1 MNYTVLEGAKLL
13 GDKMK
18 RFSEFDVLRGVL
30 LLLMSVDHSPSS
42 LRRFTDQPL
51 GFFSTAECFVFVSAF
66 LAGMLFR
73 KRAEKLGF
81 AAARSS
87 SIHRAG
93 RIYRAHLVTLSFAFV
108 LGSFFLSELPGIRNL
123 LDRYLMDPWA
133 AIGGSL
139 ALLFR
144 PPLMDILPMYVL
156 FSFLTPAAFGA
167 AQRWGWKRVL
177 FVSFSGWIIAQSHIR
192 DLLINASKDLPF
204 VQLGPFD
211 LLAWQLLWVGGLFIG
226 QRFLEN
232 KALLPTP
239 HLLRPLLVLSA
250 IAFLFWRW
258 ISITSG
264 PDPITQT
271 WLFDRWHLG
280 PLRLINF
287 AVAASVTS
295 TFLKYLNRWE
305 VPLRPLFLIG
315 RHMLPVFC
323 SQICLSVLLIG
334 LTDSGN
340 LTAEPLTSAL
350 VICQLCAAPLFAWF
364 LEWRS
369 VKKDLAL
376 PKPQVL
382 ATTKQILK
390 AQTRPIRI
398 ASSYRRVREPL
409 LQRS

>member
-1 MNYTVLEGAKLL
+1 
-13 GDKMK
+13 MK
-18 RFSEFDVLRGVL
+18 RFIEFDVLRGVL
-30 LLLMSVDHSPSS
+30 LLMMSVDHSPSS

-51 GFFSTAECFVFVSAF
+51 GFFTTAECFVFVSAF

-93 RIYRAHLVTLSFAFV
+93 RIYRAHLVTLFFAFV

-123 LDRYLMDPWA
+123 LDRYLMNPWA
-133 AIGGSL
+133 SIGGSL

-144 PPLMDILPMYVL
+144 PPLMDILPMYIL

-167 AQRWGWKRVL
+167 AQRWGWKTVL
-177 FVSFSGWIIAQSHIR
+177 FVSFSAWVIAQTDVR
-192 DLLINASKDLPF
+192 DMLLTASKDLPF

-211 LLAWQLLWVGGLFIG
+211 LLGWQLLWVGGLFIG
-226 QRFLEN
+226 QRFLED
-232 KALLPTP
+232 KPLLSMP

-258 ISITSG
+258 ISILSG
-264 PDPITQT
+264 PDPVTQT
-271 WLFDRWHLG
+271 WLFDKWHLG

-287 AVAASVTS
+287 AVAASVTA
-295 TFLKYLNRWE
+295 TFLKYLYRWE
-305 VPLRPLFLIG
+305 APLRPFLLIG

-334 LTDSGN
+334 RTESGLTI
-340 LTAEPLTSAL
+340 EPITSAL
-350 VICQLCAAPLFAWF
+350 VICQLLTAPLFAWF
-364 LEWRS
+364 LELRS
-369 VKKDLAL
+369 LA
-376 PKPQVL
+376 
-382 ATTKQILK
+382 KQS
-390 AQTRPIRI
+390 TRPIPPALGAKHPI
-398 ASSYRRVREPL
+398 ALGEIRMKGHPLSSRAVRQPVLHPL
-409 LQRS
+409 

>member
-30 LLLMSVDHSPSS
+30 LLLMSVNHSPSS

-123 LDRYLMDPWA
+123 LDGYLMNPWA
-133 AIGGSL
+133 AICGSL

-167 AQRWGWKRVL
+167 AQRWGWKTVL
-177 FVSFSGWIIAQSHIR
+177 FVSFSVWVIAQADVR
-192 DLLINASKDLPF
+192 DMLVNASKDLSF

-211 LLAWQLLWVGGLFIG
+211 LFAWQFLWVGGVCVG

-232 KALLPTP
+232 KSLLPMP
-239 HLLRPLLVLSA
+239 HLLRPLLALSA
-250 IAFLFWRW
+250 IAFLLWRW

-264 PDPITQT
+264 PDP
-271 WLFDRWHLG
+271 
-280 PLRLINF
+280 
-287 AVAASVTS
+287 V
-295 TFLKYLNRWE
+295 
-305 VPLRPLFLIG
+305 
-315 RHMLPVFC
+315 
-323 SQICLSVLLIG
+323 
-334 LTDSGN
+334 
-340 LTAEPLTSAL
+340 
-350 VICQLCAAPLFAWF
+350 
-364 LEWRS
+364 
-369 VKKDLAL
+369 
-376 PKPQVL
+376 
-382 ATTKQILK
+382 
-390 AQTRPIRI
+390 
-398 ASSYRRVREPL
+398 
-409 LQRS
+409 